1 MFVSISKWWDV
12 GMLSYLL
19 TYLFIY
25 LFIVMSEPDSSC
37 LSLGNN
43 LWIIGGKKKKNTKNG
58 MI

>member
-43 LWIIGGKKKKNTKNG
+43 LWIIGKKKKRILKMG
-58 MI
+58 